1 MNNEFVL
8 VPVLGVK
15 VWVVV
20 MIVIIVLLIAAL
32 VALSIYGRKLQKR
45 QESTQKEIEAA
56 AQNVSL
62 LIVDKKRK
70 VLESCPSYQVNLSNT
85 WLCHLLRS
93 VTYC

>member
-32 VALSIYGRKLQKR
+32 VALSIYGKKLQKR
-45 QESTQKEIEAA
+45 QENTQKEIEAA
-56 AQNVSL
+56 AQSVSL
-62 LIVDKKRK
+62 LVVDKKRMK
-70 VLESCPSYQVNLSNT
+70 LKESGLPQLVIDT
-85 WLCHLLRS
+85 
-93 VTYC
+93 

>member
-32 VALSIYGRKLQKR
+32 VALSIYGKKLQTR
-45 QESTQKEIEAA
+45 QENTQKEIEAA
-56 AQNVSL
+56 A
-62 LIVDKKRK
+62 
-70 VLESCPSYQVNLSNT
+70 
-85 WLCHLLRS
+85 
-93 VTYC
+93 

>member
-32 VALSIYGRKLQKR
+32 VALSIYGKKAADTSGKHTKR
-45 QESTQKEIEAA
+45 DRGSGAERIV
-56 AQNVSL
+56 VS
-62 LIVDKKRK
+62 
-70 VLESCPSYQVNLSNT
+70 S
-85 WLCHLLRS
+85 
-93 VTYC
+93 

>member
-45 QESTQKEIEAA
+45 QES
-56 AQNVSL
+56 
-62 LIVDKKRK
+62 
-70 VLESCPSYQVNLSNT
+70 
-85 WLCHLLRS
+85 
-93 VTYC
+93 

>member
-45 QESTQKEIEAA
+45 QESKIGRAH
-56 AQNVSL
+56 V
-62 LIVDKKRK
+62 
-70 VLESCPSYQVNLSNT
+70 
-85 WLCHLLRS
+85 
-93 VTYC
+93 